1 MRYLIDTHVLI
12 WYIAG
17 SPKLDKRFIAEIRN
31 PENQVFISKASL
43 WEMVIKVSIGKLKL
57 EIELDE
63 IEAYLKKN
71 KIVELDF
78 GLDELKKIVT
88 LPFHHRDP
96 FDRLIISQAITNN
109 LTIITDDPKFRLYS
123 ISIA

>member
-17 SPKLDKRFIAEIRN
+17 SPQLDKRFIAEIKN
-31 PENQVFISKASL
+31 PENIIFISKASL
-43 WEMVIKVSIGKLKL
+43 WEIVIKISIGKLKL
-57 EIELDE
+57 EIDFDE

-78 GLDELKKIVT
+78 GLEEFKKIIT
-88 LPFHHRDP
+88 LPLLHRDP
-96 FDRLIISQAITNN
+96 FDRLIIGQAITNN
-109 LTIITDDPKFRLYS
+109 LTVITDDPKFKLYS